1 MKKNVGSS
9 SLLLRLKRV
18 PFKMYIIYYACVKE
32 EEDEISVVKVENPGG
47 GLEAPAELPAAAED
61 PRPRRYG
68 LRQKRVQ
75 KYSKFGEE
83 FFSETQETE
92 LQVKKIRNIIYR

>member
-1 MKKNVGSS
+1 MEKNVASS

-18 PFKMYIIYYACVKE
+18 LFITYNIYACVKE

-92 LQVKKIRNIIYR
+92 LQVNNYEILFCP